1 MSRPLPRGDPAL
13 LLEQAASAGIVVF
26 TFQSRSGELRP
37 VTAARSA
44 VLRGRPA
51 AYPGMSLVVSAAG
64 DPSRLLPLLG
74 NVREASLLPVL
85 LVRPDA
91 GGAAVDKLVE
101 LCTHLRVRTLTADP
115 HPNTALISA
124 ALRSDPLDLGLD
136 LLGFLSWRGHPI
148 ARRGTT
154 ATFIRS
160 VASGHKLADEG
171 PETRIERGRWLRKL
185 RRLLADARLP
195 TARRL
200 VADIGLIRLAIQ
212 LYARPDQSIERAAYD
227 LGYRSPASA
236 ARQLRAMLSMPVAGI
251 RRCWPWEWMIDRAW
265 PEPDPRPAAT
275 SPRSDDPCERRRVSS

>member
-1 MSRPLPRGDPAL
+1 MDAL
-13 LLEQAASAGIVVF
+13 TQAAS
-26 TFQSRSGELRP
+26 
-37 VTAARSA
+37 
-44 VLRGRPA
+44 
-51 AYPGMSLVVSAAG
+51 SAASADDALVRRAQTG
-64 DPSRLLPLLG
+64 DAAAF
-74 NVREASLLPVL
+74 EL
-85 LVRPDA
+85 LVD
-91 GGAAVDKLVE
+91 
-101 LCTHLRVRTLTADP
+101 
-115 HPNTALISA
+115 S
-124 ALRSDPLDLGLD
+124 
-136 LLGFLSWRGHPI
+136 
-148 ARRGTT
+148 
-154 ATFIRS
+154 
-160 VASGHKLADEG
+160 
-171 PETRIERGRWLRKL
+171 RIERGRWLRKL